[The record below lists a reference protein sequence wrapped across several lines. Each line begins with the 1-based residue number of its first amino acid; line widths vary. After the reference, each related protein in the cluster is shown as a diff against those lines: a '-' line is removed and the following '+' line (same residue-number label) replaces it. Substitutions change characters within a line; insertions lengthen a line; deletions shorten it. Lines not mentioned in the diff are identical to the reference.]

1 MVNNCCKGSTKIYL
15 IVFVTLQVNSKKF
28 RGEMM
33 PSKSPMKKPTLP
45 PPSAKSKP
53 KSRAAAQKAKK
64 LFAMDGYSIFDES
77 P

>member
-1 MVNNCCKGSTKIYL
+1 M
-15 IVFVTLQVNSKKF
+15 NSKKF
-28 RGEMM
+28 RGELM

-53 KSRAAAQKAKK
+53 KARAAAQKAKK

>member
-1 MVNNCCKGSTKIYL
+1 
-15 IVFVTLQVNSKKF
+15 
-28 RGEMM
+28 M

-45 PPSAKSKP
+45 PPSAKSAKP
-53 KSRAAAQKAKK
+53 KARAAAQKAKK

>member
-1 MVNNCCKGSTKIYL
+1 MGWVIKTNDIAYL
-15 IVFVTLQVNSKKF
+15 IKNKTIH
-28 RGEMM
+28 
-33 PSKSPMKKPTLP
+33 SKSPMKKPTLP